1 MATLEIEVQL
11 DYAMDAPT
19 DLLLQIEAAPTDG
32 QTIDRAGIGLSPVE
46 HFARVP
52 GEEMVGDRIWMRVEN
67 RLLCDYAAT
76 VTVDRAST
84 DVASLPMTPTHQLPG
99 DGVRYLMA
107 SRYCPSDE
115 FQTFAMSEFTG
126 LSGGALIASMRDWI
140 ADKVAYVP
148 GSSGPHT
155 TALDTFVQRQG
166 ICRDFAHVM
175 ITLSRAMAIP
185 ARIASV
191 YAPDVEPQD
200 FHAVAQVYL
209 DGAWHLVDPTGMS
222 RAGDTVIVGIG
233 ADAADVAFLTSYGPA
248 HMQRQVVQ
256 VRRA

>member
-1 MATLEIEVQL
+1 
-11 DYAMDAPT
+11 
-19 DLLLQIEAAPTDG
+19 
-32 QTIDRAGIGLSPVE
+32 
-46 HFARVP
+46 
-52 GEEMVGDRIWMRVEN
+52 
-67 RLLCDYAAT
+67 